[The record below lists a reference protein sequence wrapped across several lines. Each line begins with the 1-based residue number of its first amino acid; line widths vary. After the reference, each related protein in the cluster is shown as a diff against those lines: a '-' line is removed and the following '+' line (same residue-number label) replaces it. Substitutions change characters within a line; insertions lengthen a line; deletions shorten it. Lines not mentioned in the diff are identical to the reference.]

1 VANVGVHGHPATLHL
16 EKLWIRDVTITT
28 GLVDTITTPTL
39 LQLIEQGRLDPRPFA
54 THRFA
59 LGDTMAAYD
68 TFAAAS
74 ETNALKV
81 VLEAQRVALEP
92 EHAERAVVTA

>member
-1 VANVGVHGHPATLHL
+1 
-16 EKLWIRDVTITT
+16 
-28 GLVDTITTPTL
+28 
-39 LQLIEQGRLDPRPFA
+39 
-54 THRFA
+54 
-59 LGDTMAAYD
+59 MAAYD

-92 EHAERAVVTA
+92 ERAEPAVVTA